1 MSFPL
6 FDLYKD
12 LAVAQS
18 SPGPPDDP
26 TKADEVE
33 ARTLR
38 RRLAAIMWIPGAAGA
53 LALGGW
59 SGSAIVGVAAFAVL
73 GAGLW
78 MFAERG
84 DRLAALIRRSRA
96 RDSG

>member
-18 SPGPPDDP
+18 SPGPPDDS

-38 RRLAAIMWIPGAAGA
+38 RRLAAILWVPGAFGA

-59 SGSAIVGVAAFAVL
+59 SGSAIVGIAAFAAL
-73 GAGLW
+73 IACLW
-78 MFAERG
+78 LFAERG
-84 DRLAALIRRSRA
+84 DRLSDLRPRSHTP
-96 RDSG
+96 S

>member
-1 MSFPL
+1 VSFPL

-18 SPGPPDDP
+18 SPGPPEDP

-38 RRLAAIMWIPGAAGA
+38 RRLAAIMWVPGAAGA

-59 SGSAIVGVAAFAVL
+59 SGSVMVGVAAFVVL
-73 GAGLW
+73 VAGLW
-78 MFAERG
+78 LFAEG
-84 DRLAALIRRSRA
+84 GRSPA
-96 RDSG
+96 

>member
-38 RRLAAIMWIPGAAGA
+38 RRIAAIVWVPGAGGVLFLAGWA
-53 LALGGW
+53 N
-59 SGSAIVGVAAFAVL
+59 SAVL
-73 GAGLW
+73 GVAGFALLLGVLW
-78 MFAERG
+78 LFAERG
-84 DRLAALIRRSRA
+84 DRVRGWFRRTPLS
-96 RDSG
+96 